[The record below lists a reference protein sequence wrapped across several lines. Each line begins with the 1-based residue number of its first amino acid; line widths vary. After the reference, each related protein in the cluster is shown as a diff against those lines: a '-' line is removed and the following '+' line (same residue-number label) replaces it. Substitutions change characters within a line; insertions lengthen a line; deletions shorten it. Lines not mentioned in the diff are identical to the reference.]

1 MMLLSVGEL
10 SERKN
15 HEVVIKALAE
25 IKQQNIKYFIAGR
38 GDLKDHLS
46 DLIINSG
53 LQDEVK
59 LLGFRS
65 DVNMLTKAADLFIF
79 PSIQEGL
86 PVALMEAMS
95 TGLPVVAS
103 QIRGNVDLIQEEK
116 NGVLFDCNDVITCKK
131 GICDMLSNPQNSY
144 QMGENNITDVKA
156 YSEKRV
162 MSLLRAIYAR

>member
-1 MMLLSVGEL
+1 MLLSVGEL

-25 IKQQNIKYFIAGR
+25 IKQQNIKYFIAGS
-38 GDLKDHLS
+38 GDLKDRLS
-46 DLIINSG
+46 DLIINMN
-53 LQDEVK
+53 LQDSIK

-95 TGLPVVAS
+95 AGLPVVAS
-103 QIRGNVDLIQEEK
+103 QIRGNVDLIRVGK
-116 NGVLFDCNDVITCKK
+116 NGALFDCNNVITCKNS
-131 GICDMLSNPQNSY
+131 IYDMFNNPQNLY
-144 QMGENNITDVKA
+144 QMGENNIIDVKD

-162 MSLLRAIYAR
+162 IRLLRDIYIR